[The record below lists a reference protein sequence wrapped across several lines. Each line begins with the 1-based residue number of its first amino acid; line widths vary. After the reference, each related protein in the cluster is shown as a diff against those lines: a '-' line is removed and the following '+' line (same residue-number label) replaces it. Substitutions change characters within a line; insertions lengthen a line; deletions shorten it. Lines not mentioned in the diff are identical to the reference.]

1 MAATILSSTV
11 SVSTFS
17 YDDLTVDPSVT
28 YLGPSTSILFLRL
41 GHSSNGSFA
50 DPRTSLTS
58 ESRMDGSRLRPP
70 RFGRYVR
77 RPGVPRVP
85 TRMTQRI

>member
-17 YDDLTVDPSVT
+17 YDDLYRLTSVT

-41 GHSSNGSFA
+41 GHSSNRSFA
-50 DPRTSLTS
+50 YSLHKVD
-58 ESRMDGSRLRPP
+58 E
-70 RFGRYVR
+70 
-77 RPGVPRVP
+77 
-85 TRMTQRI
+85 